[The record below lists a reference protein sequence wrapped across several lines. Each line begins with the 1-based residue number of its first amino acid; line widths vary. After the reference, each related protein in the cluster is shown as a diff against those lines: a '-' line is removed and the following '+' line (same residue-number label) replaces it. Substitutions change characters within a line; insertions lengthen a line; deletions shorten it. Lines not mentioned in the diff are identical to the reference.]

1 MNWHTAELPE
11 LELMQKC
18 AVSNMLLANNY
29 SAVNCLLYQ
38 KKYRFQIAVQD
49 GWFFGRYEEGSSF
62 SFSFPHHVDGDMSGI
77 GDAIAILELEAKES
91 ASGLGFRNVTLE
103 EKEILS
109 SRFPSLMAEKD
120 EGLGDY
126 IYLTENLASLPGKK
140 YSKKRNHVNQFRK
153 KRPDFVFQ
161 ELTADNL
168 DCAMRVEEAWLA
180 ESRAAGLDNADAS
193 ALEMERAII
202 LAAIKDFGYF
212 SEIAG
217 MAGGLLFV
225 QDEPVAFCIA
235 SLLSPSVTDVHF
247 EKCLSAF
254 AQDGGY
260 AVINNEFSKTVST
273 EYINREEDLGIPG
286 LRKAK
291 LSYYPEMVLE
301 KFNVRI

>member
-11 LELMQKC
+11 LELLQKC
-18 AVSNMLLANNY
+18 AVSNRLLANNY

-38 KKYRFQIAVQD
+38 EKYRFQIAVQD
-49 GWFFGRYEEGSSF
+49 GWIFGRYEERDSL
-62 SFSFPHHVDGDMSGI
+62 SFSFPHHIDGDMSGL
-77 GDAIAILELEAKES
+77 GTVLALLAEEAKAS
-91 ASGLGFRNVTLE
+91 ASGLSFRNITLE
-103 EKEILS
+103 EKEILLS
-109 SRFPSLMAEKD
+109 HFPAAMAEKD

-126 IYLTENLASLPGKK
+126 IYLTEKLATLPGKK
-140 YSKKRNHVNQFRK
+140 YSKKRNHVSQFRK
-153 KRPDFVFQ
+153 KHADFVFQ
-161 ELTADNL
+161 KLTGDNL
-168 DCAMRVEEAWLA
+168 NCVLQVAEAWLA
-180 ESRAAGLDNADAS
+180 ESRAAGLDDVSAS
-193 ALEMERAII
+193 VLEMEKSII
-202 LAAIKDFGYF
+202 HAAIKDFGLF

-217 MAGGLLFV
+217 MTGGLLFV

-247 EKCLSAF
+247 EKCLAAF

-260 AVINNEFSKTVST
+260 AVINNEFSKTVPT